1 MNPTLKRTLFPVGA
15 GLLGMVLLA
24 GVYLGIVSLAQGPA
38 HALELFWQD
47 KALVIPILLGF
58 GIQVGL
64 YTLLK
69 KSLYLPLSVPGGG
82 ATTAAGGGVS
92 TVAMV
97 ACCAHHV
104 ADVLPLVGLT
114 AAAAFLAQWK
124 IPFMVAGL
132 LTNVLGIG
140 VMLRVVFKERQQIL
154 SRLST
159 PAMERLT

>member
-1 MNPTLKRTLFPVGA
+1 
-15 GLLGMVLLA
+15 
-24 GVYLGIVSLAQGPA
+24 
-38 HALELFWQD
+38 
-47 KALVIPILLGF
+47 
-58 GIQVGL
+58 
-64 YTLLK
+64 
-69 KSLYLPLSVPGGG
+69 
-82 ATTAAGGGVS
+82 
-92 TVAMV
+92 MV

-140 VMLRVVFKERQQIL
+140 VMLRVIFKERQRVL

>member
-1 MNPTLKRTLFPVGA
+1 MNLALKRGLFPVGA
-15 GLLGMVLLA
+15 GLLGTVLLA
-24 GVYLGIVSLAQGPA
+24 GVYLGIVSLAQSPA
-38 HALELFWQD
+38 QALELFWQD

-58 GIQVGL
+58 GTQVGL
-64 YTLLK
+64 YLLLK
-69 KSLYLPLSVPGGG
+69 KGRYMPVSVTGG

-97 ACCAHHV
+97 ACCANRV

-140 VMLRVVFKERQQIL
+140 VMLRTILKERLRAL
-154 SRLST
+154 SQPSA
-159 PAMERLT
+159 PAMENLT

>member
-1 MNPTLKRTLFPVGA
+1 MNLTLKRALFPVGA

-58 GIQVGL
+58 GIQLGL
-64 YTLLK
+64 YTLLNK
-69 KSLYLPLSVPGGG
+69 GLNLPLSVPGGG

-140 VMLRVVFKERQQIL
+140 VMLRVIFKERQRIL

>member
-1 MNPTLKRTLFPVGA
+1 MNLTPKRALLPVGA

-24 GVYLGIVSLAQGPA
+24 GVYLGIVSLAQSPA

-58 GIQVGL
+58 GTQVAL
-64 YTLLK
+64 YTFLK
-69 KSLYLPLSVPGGG
+69 KGLNRPLSVPGGG

-104 ADVLPLVGLT
+104 ADVLPLIGLT
-114 AAAAFLAQWK
+114 AAAAFLAQWR
-124 IPFMVAGL
+124 IPFMAAGL

-140 VMLRVVFKERQQIL
+140 FMLRAVFKERQRAL
-154 SRLST
+154 SRRPT
-159 PAMERLT
+159 PAMENLT